1 MKTLILGIGNP
12 IVTDDS
18 AGIENAQKTRE
29 EKNGLSRRSHL
40 S

>member
-12 IVTDDS
+12 MVTDDE
-18 AGIENAQKTRE
+18 AGIENSLKTKE

-40 S
+40 G